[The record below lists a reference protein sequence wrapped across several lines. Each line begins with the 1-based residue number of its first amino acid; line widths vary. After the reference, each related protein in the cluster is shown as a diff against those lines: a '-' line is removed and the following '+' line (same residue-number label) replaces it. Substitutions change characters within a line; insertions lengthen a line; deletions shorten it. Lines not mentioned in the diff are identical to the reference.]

1 MRITGMHSVLC
12 HAARGRYVV
21 TDSGCTTV
29 PDTASESH
37 GLVPCV
43 VAVAGAYSASRR
55 VCFRLVRWLAS
66 SRVGGIGSAARRLK
80 RGGKRAEQQ
89 CGVVVS
95 DGGGVYAPTRFRA
108 SGLQNWI
115 ASRRSQ
121 PMGMCITAACVGDNT
136 CSVALAAKE
145 QQCKRQHVRALRR
158 ASAMGVKLR
167 RAPRQSMYLQVS
179 PCIDPWLDMGQ
190 IQWLL

>member
-89 CGVVVS
+89 CG
-95 DGGGVYAPTRFRA
+95 GGGEQWRRCVCPDT
-108 SGLQNWI
+108 LQSERV
-115 ASRRSQ
+115 AELDRLEEVTAHGDVHHRRV
-121 PMGMCITAACVGDNT
+121 CW
-136 CSVALAAKE
+136 
-145 QQCKRQHVRALRR
+145 RQH
-158 ASAMGVKLR
+158 
-167 RAPRQSMYLQVS
+167 LQRS
-179 PCIDPWLDMGQ
+179 TGG
-190 IQWLL
+190 